1 MRAGGITSSVEKEN
15 RLFKIAWSR
24 KLVMELFIIC
34 TEREKISVEWQYG
47 AKTNTDGHYT
57 TFKGRWN
64 YVFEVTVSK

>member
-1 MRAGGITSSVEKEN
+1 
-15 RLFKIAWSR
+15 
-24 KLVMELFIIC
+24 MELFIIC
-34 TEREKISVEWQYG
+34 TESEKISVEWQYG